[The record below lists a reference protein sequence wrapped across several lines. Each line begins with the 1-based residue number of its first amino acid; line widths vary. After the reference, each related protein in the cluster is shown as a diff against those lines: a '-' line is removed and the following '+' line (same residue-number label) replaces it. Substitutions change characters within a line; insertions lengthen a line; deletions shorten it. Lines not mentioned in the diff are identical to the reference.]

1 MTTSFVSKAAR
12 TALLSIG
19 AAVAVF
25 TTTAASAET
34 IVKPDVTT
42 ASVAAKPQR
51 YCFGTVATGSLIAHN
66 VCKTAA
72 EWRRLGVEP
81 NAYAKHFRRATTGS
95 RVAIVDDAR

>member
-25 TTTAASAET
+25 AATGASAET
-34 IVKPDVTT
+34 IVKPEVTT
-42 ASVAAKPQR
+42 ASIAVKPQR
-51 YCFGTVATGSLIAHN
+51 YCFGTVTTGSRIVQQ

-72 EWRRLGVEP
+72 DWRRLGVEP
-81 NAYAKHFRRATTGS
+81 NDYARNFRRTTTGS